1 MVYLQQTRELIPRR
15 YALCALLDVFWYW
28 CMVQLVSRHGPH
40 KGHVMGRWAVE
51 RQTNISIGSCSLM
64 SFHWFRAWNWTMA
77 KCLLLLL
84 IHVNTMII
92 IILYYPCYYERATAL
107 LYYHTLSTSF
117 LVESSMSHGLAFLM
131 TGINPTPPTSVGQG
145 ISRAN
150 LRRY

>member
-1 MVYLQQTRELIPRR
+1 MVYLQQTTELIPRR
-15 YALCALLDVFWYW
+15 YALCAVLDVFWYW
-28 CMVQLVSRHGPH
+28 CMVQLYRGMARTKV
-40 KGHVMGRWAVE
+40 HVMGRWAVE

-64 SFHWFRAWNWTMA
+64 SFQWFRAWNWTMA

-84 IHVNTMII
+84 IHVSTII
-92 IILYYPCYYERATAL
+92 IILYYPGYYERATAL
-107 LYYHTLSTSF
+107 LYYNTLSTSF
-117 LVESSMSHGLAFLM
+117 LVESSMSHGIAFLM